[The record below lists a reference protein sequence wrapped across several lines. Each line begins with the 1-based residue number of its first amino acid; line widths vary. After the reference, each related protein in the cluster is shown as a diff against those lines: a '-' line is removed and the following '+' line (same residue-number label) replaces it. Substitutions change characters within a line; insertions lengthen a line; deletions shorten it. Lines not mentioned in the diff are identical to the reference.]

1 MTDYI
6 EMVRRMTK
14 SVGDSI
20 GELYYSYMHSK
31 EVIQEEQGNM
41 SDIVHKLEIYRTSNV
56 ERQKLAT
63 IYANC
68 ARRRRRHKEIVEL
81 LEPFIGFVTDTKL
94 PKKLCDVVSDMQAAK
109 ERQSRRQ
116 YTPRGK
122 VINFNNTEK
131 YDLSYDKNFND

>member
-6 EMVRRMTK
+6 EMVRGMTK

-20 GELYYSYMHSK
+20 GEMYYSYMHSK

-81 LEPFIGFVTDTKL
+81 LEPFVGFVTETQL
-94 PKKLCDVVSDMQAAK
+94 PKRLCDVVGDMQAAK
-109 ERQSRRQ
+109 ERQAKRQ

-122 VINFNNTEK
+122 VINFENAEK